1 MFSMSPHQSPG
12 MTPVSPDVRPAP
24 QRAALRAE
32 RLSDAV
38 VHLIGLAV
46 VALAVPALIV
56 LTLTARGEPWAVL
69 GVSVYGGAL
78 AAMIACSALYHL
90 TPDAAWRWLY
100 RRLDHAA
107 IYLKIAGTYMPF
119 TMISGQGMALTAGLW
134 GAAAVGVGLKM
145 AAPDRFRWL
154 ALALYLGMGWA
165 VVLAGQAVIA
175 ALPGPVIALMLV
187 GGLIYTVGVAFFLW
201 ETLPFNTAI
210 WHGFVLVASLTF
222 YAAVVTLVLWGAGSE
237 GIAAVPAGSGDLLQP
252 FL

>member
-1 MFSMSPHQSPG
+1 MARASPHARCTARDGYS
-12 MTPVSPDVRPAP
+12 
-24 QRAALRAE
+24 RAE
-32 RLSDAV
+32 RLSDAA
-38 VHLIGLAV
+38 VHLVGLAV

-69 GVSVYGGAL
+69 GVSVYGAAL

-134 GAAAVGVGLKM
+134 GAAAVGMGLKM

-175 ALPGPVIALMLV
+175 ELPGPVIVLMIV
-187 GGLIYTVGVAFFLW
+187 GGVIYTAGVTFFLW
-201 ETLPFNTAI
+201 EALPFHRTI
-210 WHGFVLVASLTF
+210 WHVFVLVASLVF
-222 YAAVVTLVLWGAGSE
+222 YAAVVVLVLLGAGGE
-237 GIAAVPAGSGDLLQP
+237 GIAAARPASGDLLQT